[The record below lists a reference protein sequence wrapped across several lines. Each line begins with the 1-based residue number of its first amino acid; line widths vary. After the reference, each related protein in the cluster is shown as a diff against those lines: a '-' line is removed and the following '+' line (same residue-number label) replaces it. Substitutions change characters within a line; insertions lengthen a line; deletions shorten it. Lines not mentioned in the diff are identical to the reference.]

1 MNEAKGSPS
10 LLFVNHAGLTCFL
23 TKHRVSTMSV
33 RTTQAIRFKGRSYFS
48 LTLAPELPL
57 AEWQHRLDAWLER
70 SPGFFSRNSVILDV
84 RDLALDKDGF
94 LVLLAGL
101 AERAVRVLGVEGGNP
116 DWAGADLP
124 PFMPSGKDV
133 RTPDSEAET
142 PIESCAGAN
151 RGEAQAPPPATAGH
165 ATPHASPMF
174 IDSPVCSGQ
183 CVLNPDGD
191 VIITGAVASGAE
203 IVAAGSIH
211 VYGALRGRAMA
222 GAYGDETARIF
233 CRSLEAELIAVNGLY
248 QTSDEI
254 DPALRKKP
262 AQARLK
268 HGMIL
273 VTKFD

>member
-1 MNEAKGSPS
+1 
-10 LLFVNHAGLTCFL
+10 
-23 TKHRVSTMSV
+23 MSV
-33 RTTQAIRFKGRSYFS
+33 RPTQAIRFKGRSYFS

-57 AEWQHRLDAWLER
+57 GEWQSRLDAWLER
-70 SPGFFSRNSVILDV
+70 SPGFFSRNAVILDV
-84 RDLALDKDGF
+84 RDLALEKDGF
-94 LVLLAGL
+94 LALLAGL
-101 AERAVRVLGVEGGNP
+101 RERSVRVLGVEGGNR
-116 DWAGADLP
+116 DWASPELP

-133 RTPDSEAET
+133 RTPDSESEVSTQEQGSAKRDE
-142 PIESCAGAN
+142 AN
-151 RGEAQAPPPATAGH
+151 APTLAATYN
-165 ATPHASPMF
+165 ATRPASPLF
-174 IDSPVCSGQ
+174 IDSPVRSGQ

-203 IVAAGSIH
+203 VVAAGSIH
-211 VYGALRGRAMA
+211 IYGALRGRAMA

-268 HGMIL
+268 HGIML

>member
-1 MNEAKGSPS
+1 
-10 LLFVNHAGLTCFL
+10 
-23 TKHRVSTMSV
+23 MSV
-33 RTTQAIRFKGRSYFS
+33 RPTQVIRFKGRSYFS

-57 AEWQHRLDAWLER
+57 DDWLTRLDAWLER
-70 SPGFFSRNSVILDV
+70 SPGFFSRNAVILDV
-84 RDLALDKDGF
+84 RDLALEDGEF
-94 LVLLAGL
+94 LTLLTGL
-101 AERAVRVLGVEGGNP
+101 AERAVRVLGVEGANP
-116 DWAGADLP
+116 DWASADLP
-124 PFMPSGKDV
+124 PFLPSGKDV
-133 RTPDSEAET
+133 RTPDGEAEAV
-142 PIESCAGAN
+142 S
-151 RGEAQAPPPATAGH
+151 AQADTQGDAAPA
-165 ATPHASPMF
+165 PASPLRDRYQTGAPLF
-174 IDSPVCSGQ
+174 IDSPVRSGQ

-203 IVAAGSIH
+203 VVAAGSIH
-211 VYGALRGRAMA
+211 IYGALRGRAMA

-268 HGMIL
+268 HGTML

>member
-1 MNEAKGSPS
+1 
-10 LLFVNHAGLTCFL
+10 
-23 TKHRVSTMSV
+23 MSV
-33 RTTQAIRFKGRSYFS
+33 RPTQAIRFKGRSYFS

-57 AEWQHRLDAWLER
+57 GEWQTRLDAWLER
-70 SPGFFSRNSVILDV
+70 SPGFFSRNAVILDV
-84 RDLALDKDGF
+84 RELALEKDAF
-94 LVLLAGL
+94 LTLLAGL
-101 AERAVRVLGVEGGNP
+101 RERAVRVLGVEGGNP
-116 DWAGADLP
+116 DWASADLP
-124 PFMPSGKDV
+124 PFLPSGKDV
-133 RTPDSEAET
+133 RTPDSDAEAAKEPGEDAT
-142 PIESCAGAN
+142 
-151 RGEAQAPPPATAGH
+151 RGAQAPAVPAGKDAHRNG
-165 ATPHASPMF
+165 SPLF
-174 IDSPVCSGQ
+174 IDAPVRSGQ

-203 IVAAGSIH
+203 VVAAGSIH

-268 HGMIL
+268 HGTML
-273 VTKFD
+273 LTKFD